1 MPLFNIP
8 GILDVKDRYWF
19 ISFKKNCSF
28 VNYHNFSLMEYEI
41 KPQKG
46 ISFNWREIIKYSELF
61 YFFTW
66 RDIKIKYKQ
75 AVLGF
80 LWAILQPLL
89 TMIIFSFFFGNLLG
103 VPSDGIPYPIFAF
116 SGLLMWN
123 IFATGL
129 SSAGNSMVSNAHII
143 KKIYFPRLIIP
154 MSAVLVAVFDFLM
167 SFVIFIGLLIYFK
180 TDVNLIKMILYVPAS
195 LLLTI
200 TCTFGLGSFLAALN
214 VKYRDFRYIIPFLI
228 QSLMFLTPVIYPVSI
243 IKYTWAK
250 YLIACNPMSGAVDLA
265 RAAII
270 GKPLQPDLI
279 MISVASAL
287 ICLLVGLLYFRRTE
301 YYFADIA

>member
-1 MPLFNIP
+1 
-8 GILDVKDRYWF
+8 
-19 ISFKKNCSF
+19 
-28 VNYHNFSLMEYEI
+28 MEYEI

-46 ISFNWREIIKYSELF
+46 ISFNWREIIQYSELF

-80 LWAILQPLL
+80 LWAVLQPLL
-89 TMIIFSFFFGNLLG
+89 TMIIFTFFFGKLLG

-123 IFATGL
+123 IFSNGL

-167 SFVIFIGLLIYFK
+167 SFVIFIGLLIYFQ
-180 TDVNLIKMILYVPAS
+180 TDVNILKMIIFIPAS

-200 TCTFGLGSFLAALN
+200 VCTFGLGSLLAALN

-243 IKYTWAK
+243 IKYQWAK
-250 YLIACNPMSGAVDLA
+250 YLIAINPMSGAVDLA
-265 RAAII
+265 RTAII
-270 GKPLQPDLI
+270 NKPIQTDLI
-279 MISVASAL
+279 MISVASAIL
-287 ICLLVGLLYFRRTE
+287 FLFIGLLYFRRTE